1 MVKTSRRAPIED
13 NTAVTLVTTAE
24 TVVLTLPA
32 FSVDLPSRHVTLRAL
47 LVITPGA
54 ATTALTFRFRQGS
67 LTGALIGSAIVD
79 PVFGAVGVAET
90 HIAELDLNPGE
101 WAGQTVVVTVQQTA
115 ATGNGSV
122 GHKVGEVQ
130 LA

>member
-1 MVKTSRRAPIED
+1 MVKAARRAPIED
-13 NTAVTLVTTAE
+13 NTVVSLVTTAE
-24 TVVLTLPA
+24 TVVLTLPS
-32 FSVDLPSRHVTLRAL
+32 FSVDLPSRHATLRAVL
-47 LVITPGA
+47 TVTPGTG
-54 ATTALTFRFRQGS
+54 TTSLTFRFRQGS

-79 PVFGAVGVAET
+79 PVFGAVGTAET
-90 HIAELDLNPGE
+90 HTAELDVVPGE
-101 WAGQTVVVTVQQTA
+101 WAAQTVVVTVQQGA